1 MLSAH
6 QNCVNKDQLLTLRLA
21 ALQQRFPIPQA
32 FALAGVGE
40 DSFGLHPQNNLPPS
54 LPLNLL
60 TDQFFVNQNNNLPQQ
75 PKRSISTVP
84 QASTT
89 TASVPSSLETD
100 SSAAANFGF

>member
-1 MLSAH
+1 
-6 QNCVNKDQLLTLRLA
+6 LLISENN
-21 ALQQRFPIPQA
+21 PINFKKKFENLFQ
-32 FALAGVGE
+32 

-60 TDQFFVNQNNNLPQQ
+60 TDQFFINQNNNLPQQ

-84 QASTT
+84 QSSTT
-89 TASVPSSLETD
+89 TASAPSSLETD